1 MLQEKQ
7 LLFLREPRGRGV
19 DRIEIEMGRAVGS
32 NTLRALRHRNFQLF
46 FAGQLI
52 SLIGTWMQSVA
63 QSWLVYRLTGS
74 PALLGLVSF
83 AGQIPIFILSP
94 IAGYAADRLNR
105 HRVVIATQST
115 SMLLALVLAAL
126 TLTNRIQIW
135 ELFVL
140 AALLGVVN
148 AFDIPARQSFL
159 VEMVGRGDL
168 MNAIAL
174 NSSMFNGARIIGPA
188 IAGILVAKIGEGW
201 CFFANGISYIAV
213 IWGLL
218 LMKVQPFRPAPA
230 LMSPWETIRE
240 GFQYVGGTVPIR
252 AIVMLIAVVS
262 FAGMPYTVLMPVFAD
277 RILHVGPQGLGL
289 LMGAT
294 GVGALGGALLLASRT
309 QLKGFTLWIPSAA
322 AVFAVSLAAFAASNR
337 MWLSCAMLFVAGFAV
352 MLQVGASNT
361 LIQSMVPDRLRGRAM
376 SVYSMMYI
384 GIGPFGAM
392 AAGFAAG
399 GFGARVTILAGSVVC
414 LIASGVFA
422 FRLPSIRPIARQ
434 LIRERQD
441 HQSETGRAHPETLL
455 PLATGRNRL

>member
-1 MLQEKQ
+1 
-7 LLFLREPRGRGV
+7 
-19 DRIEIEMGRAVGS
+19 
-32 NTLRALRHRNFQLF
+32 
-46 FAGQLI
+46 
-52 SLIGTWMQSVA
+52 
-63 QSWLVYRLTGS
+63 
-74 PALLGLVSF
+74 
-83 AGQIPIFILSP
+83 
-94 IAGYAADRLNR
+94 
-105 HRVVIATQST
+105 
-115 SMLLALVLAAL
+115 VLAAL
-126 TLTNRIQIW
+126 TLTNRIRIW

-188 IAGILVAKIGEGW
+188 VAGILVAKIGEGW
-201 CFFANGISYIAV
+201 CFFANGISYVAV

-218 LMKVQPFRPAPA
+218 LMKVKPFRPVPA
-230 LMSPWETIRE
+230 SMSPWETIRE

-262 FAGMPYTVLMPVFAD
+262 FAGMPYTVLMPIFAD
-277 RILHVGPQGLGL
+277 RILHAGPQGLGM

-309 QLKGFTLWIPSAA
+309 ELRGFTVWIPTAA
-322 AVFAVSLAAFAASNR
+322 GVFAISLAGFAASSR

-392 AAGFAAG
+392 VAGFAAG
-399 GFGARVTILAGSVVC
+399 GFGARFTILAGAVVC
-414 LIASGVFA
+414 LLAGTVFA
-422 FRLPSIRPIARQ
+422 FQLPAIRPIARQ
-434 LIRERQD
+434 LIRDRQ
-441 HQSETGRAHPETLL
+441 
-455 PLATGRNRL
+455 ATDEVAAPVILDPAPAPR

>member
-1 MLQEKQ
+1 MA
-7 LLFLREPRGRGV
+7 
-19 DRIEIEMGRAVGS
+19 RAVGS

-83 AGQIPIFILSP
+83 AGQIPIFVLSP

-105 HRVVIATQST
+105 HRVVIATQSA

-126 TLTNRIQIW
+126 TLTDRIRIW

-188 IAGILVAKIGEGW
+188 IAGILVARIGEGW
-201 CFFANGISYIAV
+201 CFFANGISYVAV
-213 IWGLL
+213 IGGLL
-218 LMKVQPFRPAPA
+218 LMQVQPFRPAPA
-230 LMSPWETIRE
+230 SMSPWETIRE
-240 GFQYVGGTVPIR
+240 GFQYVAGTVPIR
-252 AIVMLIAVVS
+252 AIVMLIAIVS

-277 RILHVGPQGLGL
+277 RILHVGPQGLGV

-309 QLKGFTLWIPSAA
+309 ALKGFTIWIPTAA
-322 AVFAVSLAAFAASNR
+322 AVFAVSLAGFAASNR
-337 MWLSCAMLFVAGFAV
+337 MGLSCAMLFIAGFAV

-361 LIQSMVPDRLRGRAM
+361 LIQSMVPDHLRGRAM

-399 GFGARVTILAGSVVC
+399 GFGARVTILAGAVIS
-414 LIASGVFA
+414 LMASAMFA
-422 FRLPSIRPIARQ
+422 FRLSSIRPIARQ
-434 LIRERQD
+434 LIRERQAVV
-441 HQSETGRAHPETLL
+441 G
-455 PLATGRNRL
+455 

>member
-1 MLQEKQ
+1 MLREKQ
-7 LLFLREPRGRGV
+7 LYFWITSRTTAGSCAA
-19 DRIEIEMGRAVGS
+19 DRIKTEMARAVTS
-32 NTLRALRHRNFQLF
+32 NTLRALRYRNFQLF

-74 PALLGLVSF
+74 AALLGLVSF

-105 HRVVIATQST
+105 HRVVIATQSAA
-115 SMLLALVLAAL
+115 LVLALALAAL
-126 TLTNRIQIW
+126 TLTSRIQIW

-140 AALLGVVN
+140 SVLLGTVN

-159 VEMVGRGDL
+159 VEMVGREDL

-218 LMKVQPFRPAPA
+218 LMKVKPFRPAPRS
-230 LMSPWETIRE
+230 MSAWETIRE
-240 GFQYVGGTVPIR
+240 GFQFVGRTIPIR
-252 AIVMLIAVVS
+252 AIVLLIAIVS
-262 FAGMPYTVLMPVFAD
+262 FAGMPYSVLMPIFAD
-277 RILHVGPQGLGL
+277 RILHSGAQGLGL

-294 GVGALGGALLLASRT
+294 GVGALGAALLLASRT
-309 QLKGFTLWIPSAA
+309 RLKGFTIWIPSAA
-322 AVFAVSLAAFAASNR
+322 ALFALSLAGFAVSSR
-337 MWLSCAMLFVAGFAV
+337 MWLSCALLFVAGFAV

-361 LIQSMVPDRLRGRAM
+361 LIQSMVPDHLRGRAM
-376 SVYSMMYI
+376 SVYAMMYM
-384 GIGPFGAM
+384 GVGPFGAM
-392 AAGFAAG
+392 TAGFAAN
-399 GFGARVTILAGSVVC
+399 GFGARLTLLVGAVIC
-414 LIASGVFA
+414 LLASGVFA
-422 FRLPSIRPIARQ
+422 LRLPSIRPIARQ
-434 LIRERQD
+434 LIRDQQAINE
-441 HQSETGRAHPETLL
+441 L
-455 PLATGRNRL
+455 PAEFFDPAPAPR

>member
-1 MLQEKQ
+1 MA
-7 LLFLREPRGRGV
+7 
-19 DRIEIEMGRAVGS
+19 RAVRS

-83 AGQIPIFILSP
+83 AGQIPIFLLSP

-115 SMLLALVLAAL
+115 SMLLALALAGL
-126 TLTNRIQIW
+126 TLTNRVRIW

-140 AALLGVVN
+140 GALLGVVN

-218 LMKVQPFRPAPA
+218 LMNVKPFRPAPRS
-230 LMSPWETIRE
+230 MSAWETIRE
-240 GFQYVGGTVPIR
+240 GFQFVGRTVPIR
-252 AIVMLIAVVS
+252 AIIQLIAIVS
-262 FAGMPYTVLMPVFAD
+262 FAGMPYTVLMPIFAD

-309 QLKGFTLWIPSAA
+309 RLKGFMIWIPSAA
-322 AVFAVSLAAFAASNR
+322 AVFSLSLGGFAASGQ
-337 MWLSCAMLFVAGFAV
+337 MWLSCAMLFIAGFAV
-352 MLQVGASNT
+352 MIQVGASNT
-361 LIQSMVPDRLRGRAM
+361 LIQSMVPDHLRGRAM

-399 GFGARVTILAGSVVC
+399 GFGARFTILAGAVVC
-414 LIASGVFA
+414 LLASGLFA
-422 FRLPSIRPIARQ
+422 LRLSSIRPMTRQ
-434 LIRERQD
+434 LIRDQQAIDE
-441 HQSETGRAHPETLL
+441 L
-455 PLATGRNRL
+455 PVTAIAEPLPAPR

>member
-1 MLQEKQ
+1 MA
-7 LLFLREPRGRGV
+7 
-19 DRIEIEMGRAVGS
+19 RAVRS

-52 SLIGTWMQSVA
+52 SLVGTWMQSVA

-83 AGQIPIFILSP
+83 AGQIPIFLLSP

-105 HRVVIATQST
+105 HRVVVATQST
-115 SMLLALVLAAL
+115 SMLLALALAAL

-201 CFFANGISYIAV
+201 CFFANGISYVAV

-218 LMKVQPFRPAPA
+218 LMKVKPFRPAPRS
-230 LMSPWETIRE
+230 MSAWETIRE
-240 GFQYVGGTVPIR
+240 GFQFVGRTVPIR
-252 AIVMLIAVVS
+252 TIVQLIAIVS
-262 FAGMPYTVLMPVFAD
+262 FAGMPYTVLMPIFAD

-309 QLKGFTLWIPSAA
+309 RLKGFMIWIPLSA
-322 AVFAVSLAAFAASNR
+322 AVFSLSLAIFAASGQ
-337 MWLSCAMLFVAGFAV
+337 MWLSCAMLFIAGFAV
-352 MLQVGASNT
+352 MIQVGASNT
-361 LIQSMVPDRLRGRAM
+361 LIQSMVPDHLRGRAM

-384 GIGPFGAM
+384 GVGPFGAM

-399 GFGARVTILAGSVVC
+399 GFGARSTILAGSVVC
-414 LIASGVFA
+414 LLASGLFA
-422 FRLPSIRPIARQ
+422 LRLPSIRPMTRQ
-434 LIRERQD
+434 LIRDQQAIDEL
-441 HQSETGRAHPETLL
+441 SVTGITDGITEPL
-455 PLATGRNRL
+455 PAPR

>member
-1 MLQEKQ
+1 MA
-7 LLFLREPRGRGV
+7 PRVR
-19 DRIEIEMGRAVGS
+19 S

-74 PALLGLVSF
+74 PALLGLVTF

-105 HRVVIATQST
+105 HRVVVATQSA

-126 TLTNRIQIW
+126 TLTNRIRIW

-201 CFFANGISYIAV
+201 CFFANGISYVAV

-218 LMKVQPFRPAPA
+218 LMTVKPFRPAPA
-230 LMSPWETIRE
+230 SMSPWETIRE

-252 AIVMLIAVVS
+252 AIVMLIAIIS

-277 RILHVGPQGLGL
+277 RILHVGPQGLGV
-289 LMGAT
+289 LMCAT
-294 GVGALGGALLLASRT
+294 GVGALVGALLLASRT

-322 AVFAVSLAAFAASNR
+322 AVFAVSLAGFAASNR
-337 MWLSCAMLFVAGFAV
+337 MWLSCAMLFLAGFAV

-361 LIQSMVPDRLRGRAM
+361 LIQSMVPDHLRGRAM

-392 AAGFAAG
+392 AAGFAAD
-399 GFGARVTILAGSVVC
+399 GFGARITILAGAVVC
-414 LIASGVFA
+414 LMASAIFA
-422 FRLPSIRPIARQ
+422 FRLPSIRPVARQ
-434 LIRERQD
+434 LIRERQAVD
-441 HQSETGRAHPETLL
+441 ELPVPEILDVGQDGILRGVGNPAGR
-455 PLATGRNRL
+455 

>member
-1 MLQEKQ
+1 M
-7 LLFLREPRGRGV
+7 R
-19 DRIEIEMGRAVGS
+19 RAVGS
-32 NTLRALRHRNFQLF
+32 NTLRALRYRNFQLF

-74 PALLGLVSF
+74 SALLGLVAF

-94 IAGYAADRLNR
+94 IAGYAADRHNR
-105 HRVVIATQST
+105 HRLVIATQSA
-115 SMLLALVLAAL
+115 SMVLALALAAL
-126 TLTNRIQIW
+126 TLSNRIRIW

-174 NSSMFNGARIIGPA
+174 NSSMFNSARIIGPA

-201 CFFANGISYIAV
+201 CFFANGISYVAV
-213 IWGLL
+213 IGGLL
-218 LMKVQPFRPAPA
+218 LMKVQPFRRAPA
-230 LMSPWETIRE
+230 SMSPWETIRE

-277 RILHVGPQGLGL
+277 RILHAGPQGLGA

-322 AVFAVSLAAFAASNR
+322 AVFAVSLAGFAASNR

-361 LIQSMVPDRLRGRAM
+361 LIQSMVPDHLRGRAM

-392 AAGFAAG
+392 AAGFAAD
-399 GFGARVTILAGSVVC
+399 GFGARVTILAGAVVC
-414 LIASGVFA
+414 LIAGAVFA

-434 LIRERQD
+434 LIRERQAILD
-441 HQSETGRAHPETLL
+441 PAQVG
-455 PLATGRNRL
+455 